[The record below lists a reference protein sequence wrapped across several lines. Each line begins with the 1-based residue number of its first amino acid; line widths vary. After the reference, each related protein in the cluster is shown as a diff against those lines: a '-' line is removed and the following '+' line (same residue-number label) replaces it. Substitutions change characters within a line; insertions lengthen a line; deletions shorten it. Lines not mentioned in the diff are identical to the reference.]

1 MAPLT
6 HHHPTTLSEAIA
18 LLARPHHVPWGGG
31 TDVPDLI
38 ARGVLRATAL
48 VHLGAIPELRGLEPD
63 GTGVLRVGAAERLV
77 DLANHLLLGERY
89 ALLATAC
96 AHAGTL
102 ATGEAATLGGSL
114 ARRPTCPVFRRNEPC
129 LKNGGSACLA
139 HDLESETLAILEG
152 GPCWSSHAS
161 HPGVA
166 LVALDA
172 MIDIAGPLGA
182 RSVAASSFFVLPSQ
196 RIDREI
202 ALTDGE
208 LIIAVRLPAEA
219 AGGLQQFVTRSKR
232 GSDDVD
238 VALAIARRLDGDV
251 RLVLGGV
258 SPRPYRVYG
267 SVEEEAMSG
276 GLDDDTIAGLA
287 ERALLDAVPLSQNAG
302 KLDRAM
308 SLLREAIVTVSNT
321 IAG

>member
-6 HHHPTTLSEAIA
+6 HLHPATLSEALA
-18 LLARPHHVPWGGG
+18 LLTQPHHLPWGGG
-31 TDVPDLI
+31 TDLSDLI
-38 ARGVLRATAL
+38 ARGVLRATGL
-48 VHLGAIPELRGLEPD
+48 VHLGAIPELRGVEPD
-63 GTGVLRVGAAERLV
+63 GTGALRVGAAERLV
-77 DLANHLLLGERY
+77 DLANHPLLGERY
-89 ALLATAC
+89 ALLAMAC
-96 AHAGTL
+96 AGAGTI
-102 ATGEAATLGGSL
+102 ATTLGGSL

-129 LKNGGSACLA
+129 LKNGGSACPA
-139 HDLESETLAILEG
+139 RDLESETLAILEG

-172 MIDIAGPLGA
+172 TIEITGPLGA
-182 RSVAASSFFVLPSQ
+182 RSVAASSFFVVPSQ

-202 ALTDGE
+202 ALNDGE

-219 AGGLQQFVTRSKR
+219 AGGLQRFVTRSNR
-232 GSDDVD
+232 GCDDVD
-238 VALAIARRLDGDV
+238 VALATARRLDGDV

-258 SPRPYRVYG
+258 SPRPYRVYS

-302 KLDRAM
+302 KLECAM
-308 SLLREAIVTVSNT
+308 SLLREAIVTVSTT